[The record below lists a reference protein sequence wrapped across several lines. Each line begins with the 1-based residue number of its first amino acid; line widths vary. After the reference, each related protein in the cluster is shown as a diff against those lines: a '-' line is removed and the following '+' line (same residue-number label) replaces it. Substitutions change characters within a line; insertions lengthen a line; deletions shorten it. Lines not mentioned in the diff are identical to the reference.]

1 MSLLGLILVS
11 LALGVLSWIGFL
23 WSVRSGQYED
33 TEGPK
38 YRMLDDDDEPPPPR
52 PAAGAGGSTG
62 ASPAGEPGGDA
73 APERTGPQTPAG
85 P

>member
-11 LALGVLSWIGFL
+11 LALGALSWIGFL

-38 YRMLDDDDEPPPPR
+38 YRMLDDDDEAPPPR
-52 PAAGAGGSTG
+52 PAAGAGASAG
-62 ASPAGEPGGDA
+62 ATPEGEPGGGA
-73 APERTGPQTPAG
+73 APERTPPQTPAG